1 MIGCKVIA
9 LQTLRISHH
18 LKYYLSARENTR
30 VTIVKSIS
38 SEMAELWGLTFLQAF
53 SLQGSIVPHLKD
65 LTNIYLDFE
74 AQVPGVAIKGIFS
87 RSKYP
92 QITS

>member
-53 SLQGSIVPHLKD
+53 TLHESSVPHMKD
-65 LTNIYLDFE
+65 LTNIYLNFE
-74 AQVPGVAIKGIFS
+74 AQVPGMAIKGIFS
-87 RSKYP
+87 RSKHP